1 MTQDVRAY
9 FAGCPVLGK
18 STAATGVK
26 LARGGVDDMDALC
39 DLLEHQPEKLLGIR
53 NVGPKSM
60 IVIRNVCEAY
70 RSERGDTL

>member
-26 LARGGVDDMDALC
+26 LARGGLSDMNTLC
-39 DLLEHQPEKLLGIR
+39 ELLENQPERLLAIR
-53 NVGPKSM
+53 NIGPKSM
-60 IVIRNVCEAY
+60 LLIETVCAAY
-70 RSERGDTL
+70 RSERDDAL

>member
-1 MTQDVRAY
+1 MAQEVRAY

-60 IVIRNVCEAY
+60 LLIEKVCAVY
-70 RSERGDTL
+70 RSERGDAL